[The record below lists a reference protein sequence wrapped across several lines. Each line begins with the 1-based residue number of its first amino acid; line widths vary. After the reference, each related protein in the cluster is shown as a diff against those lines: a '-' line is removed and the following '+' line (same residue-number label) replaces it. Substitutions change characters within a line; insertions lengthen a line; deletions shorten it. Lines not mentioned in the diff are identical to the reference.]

1 MFSSRIV
8 SLSRPLSRSL
18 STSPIRLNH
27 PQPTPDSNPSS
38 FKQTVRISIL
48 YIYIYIY
55 MYIYLNIL
63 WYLKKLIKQ
72 ASRYR
77 LFASPF
83 AKVFLGGIFTYQVI
97 YWTWLKLEMDESKWE
112 KRRTFPFYFL
122 SSSFLHSFFTFS
134 VILEERLI

>member
-1 MFSSRIV
+1 MFSPRIL

-27 PQPTPDSNPSS
+27 AQPTPDSNPSS
-38 FKQTVRISIL
+38 FKQT
-48 YIYIYIY
+48 
-55 MYIYLNIL
+55 
-63 WYLKKLIKQ
+63 

-112 KRRTFPFYFL
+112 KRQEATA
-122 SSSFLHSFFTFS
+122 
-134 VILEERLI
+134 LEKEARELTAAQK